1 MRVLAIHSDYL
12 EVEPK
17 KKAIKTAESSEKK
30 VLKTEDCLVCFIS
43 VEKGDEVDVDLAT
56 EKLVEN
62 IIEWSEQ
69 LNEKNIVL
77 YPYAHL
83 SSDLASPKSAI
94 PILQKSEKILKD
106 KGFSVMRT
114 PFGWYKAF
122 KLSCKGHPLA
132 ESARTISIAVEDKK
146 KAEAKLDDVSEALKK
161 EDELTSTWF
170 ILSPDGKEHPIELV
184 EGKIKG
190 YNFQKKKNLQKLIG
204 YEMKKDRKVDI
215 EPPHVGL
222 MKKLE
227 IANYEPASD
236 PGNLRYLPKGNF
248 IKSQI
253 SDYTTE
259 LTSQY
264 GAMMVETPIMYDLN
278 HPTLHSYLDRFPA
291 RQYLVKT
298 PNRDCFL
305 RFAACFGQFLIA
317 KDIYLTH
324 KHLPL
329 KLYELT
335 KYSFRVEK
343 RGELTGLRRLRCFT
357 MPDCHAVCKDLDQV
371 KEQIFERYELA
382 KNSLEGCG
390 LGLDDFEFALRIVKD
405 FYDENKEFVHTFVKH
420 IGKPILV
427 EMWNQ
432 RFFYFQFKYEW
443 NFIDAL
449 DKASTLATDQIDVEN
464 AERYGITFMDENDVK
479 KFPYIMHLSPTGA
492 IERVV
497 YALLEREH
505 MQKNKGLKPKL
516 PTWLCPTILRIL
528 PIKENHVEFA
538 TKIMGLFE
546 KEGIRVDLDDRT
558 YTIGKKIREAES
570 EWVPYII
577 VIGDNELK
585 SDGISF
591 KVRIRGEKEQVD
603 LSPQALIKKIKKEIS
618 GKPNRGIPLPKLL
631 TKRPNFI

>member
-1 MRVLAIHSDYL
+1 MRILTIHSDYL

-17 KKAIKTAESSEKK
+17 KKAIKTAEDSSKEII
-30 VLKTEDCLVCFIS
+30 KTDDCLVCFIS
-43 VEKGDEVDVDLAT
+43 VEKNDEVNINLAA
-56 EKLVEN
+56 EKLVDN
-62 IIEWSEQ
+62 IIEWSNQ

-83 SSDLASPKSAI
+83 SSELASPKFAI
-94 PILQKSEKILKD
+94 PILKNAEKILKE
-106 KGFSVMRT
+106 KGYSVTRT

-122 KLSCKGHPLA
+122 KISCKGHPLA
-132 ESARTISIAVEDKK
+132 ESARTVSISIEDKK
-146 KAEAKLDDVSEALKK
+146 KIETKADEVSEALKK
-161 EDELTSTWF
+161 EDELTSSWF
-170 ILSPDGKEHPIELV
+170 VLTPDGKEYPV
-184 EGKIKG
+184 EIVDGNIKG
-190 YNFQKKKNLQKLIG
+190 YDVKKKKNLGKLIG

-215 EPPHVGL
+215 EPPHVEL

-253 SDYTTE
+253 CDYTTE
-259 LTSQY
+259 MTSNY

-278 HPTLHSYLDRFPA
+278 HPTLHSYLNRFPA

-298 PNRDCFL
+298 PNKDCFL

-317 KDIYLTH
+317 KDVYLTH

-329 KLYELT
+329 RLYELT

-357 MPDCHAVCKDLDQV
+357 MPDCHAMCKDLDQV
-371 KEQIFERYELA
+371 KSEMFKRFDLA
-382 KNSLEGCG
+382 KNTLEGCG
-390 LGLDDFEFALRIVKD
+390 LGLENFEFALRVVKD
-405 FYDENKEFVHTFVKH
+405 FYEDNKEFIMAFVKM

-432 RFFYFQFKYEW
+432 RFFYFIFKYEW

-449 DKASTLATDQIDVEN
+449 GKASTLATDQIDVEN
-464 AERYGITFMDENDVK
+464 AERYGITFMDENDEK
-479 KFPYIMHLSPTGA
+479 KHPYIMHLSPTGA

-505 MQKNKGLKPKL
+505 IQKEKGIKPQL
-516 PTWLCPTILRIL
+516 STWLSPTILRIL

-538 TKIMGLFE
+538 IKIMESME
-546 KEGIRVDLDDRT
+546 KEGIRVDVDDRT

-570 EWVPYII
+570 EWIPYII
-577 VIGDNELK
+577 VIGDNEVENGGK
-585 SDGISF
+585 SF
-591 KVRIRGEKEQVD
+591 NVRIRGEKVQKE
-603 LSPQALIKKIKKEIS
+603 LSPQELINKIKSEIT
-618 GKPNRGIPLPKLL
+618 GKPNKGIPLPKLL
-631 TKRPNFI
+631 SKRPNFI

>member
-1 MRVLAIHSDYL
+1 MRILAIHSDYI

-17 KKAIKTAESSEKK
+17 KKAIKTAEAVELKK
-30 VLKTEDCLVCFIS
+30 FKTDDCLVCFIS
-43 VEKGDEVDVDLAT
+43 VEKNDEVNIELAA

-62 IIEWSEQ
+62 IIEVSNQ
-69 LNEKNIVL
+69 INEKTIVL

-83 SSDLASPKSAI
+83 SSNLASPKNAVL
-94 PILQKSEKILKD
+94 ILKNAEKILD
-106 KGFSVMRT
+106 EKGYSVTRT
-114 PFGWYKAF
+114 PFGWYKSF
-122 KLSCKGHPLA
+122 KISCKGHPLA
-132 ESARTISIAVEDKK
+132 ESSRQIDISLDEKK
-146 KAEAKLDDVSEALKK
+146 EKLESTSEALKK
-161 EDELTSTWF
+161 EDELTSSWF
-170 ILSPDGKEHPIELV
+170 ILTPEGKEYPIELI

-190 YNFQKKKNLQKLIG
+190 YDLKKRKNLEKLIG

-259 LTSQY
+259 MTTEY

-278 HPTLHSYLDRFPA
+278 HPTLHSYLNRFPA

-298 PNRDCFL
+298 PNKNCFL

-317 KDIYLTH
+317 KDMYLTH

-329 KLYELT
+329 RLYELT

-357 MPDCHAVCKDLDQV
+357 MPDCHAMCKDLDQV
-371 KEQIFERYELA
+371 KSEMFKRFELA
-382 KNSLEGCG
+382 KKTLNGCG
-390 LGLDDFEFALRIVKD
+390 LELNDFEFALRIVKD
-405 FYDENKEFVHTFVKH
+405 FYDEHKQFVLDFVKM

-427 EMWNQ
+427 EMWSQ
-432 RFFYFQFKYEW
+432 RFFYFIFKYEW

-449 DKASTLATDQIDVEN
+449 GKASTLATDQIDVEN
-464 AERYGITFMDENDVK
+464 AERYGITYLDENDEK
-479 KFPYIMHLSPTGA
+479 KHPYIMHLSPTGA

-497 YALLEREH
+497 YALLEREY
-505 MQKNKGLKPKL
+505 MRKEKGIKPKL
-516 PTWLCPTILRIL
+516 KTWLCPTILRIL
-528 PIKENHVEFA
+528 PIKESHVAFA
-538 TKIMGLFE
+538 EKMLKEFE
-546 KEGIRVDLDDRT
+546 KRKIRVDIDDRA

-570 EWVPYII
+570 EWIPYII
-577 VIGDNELK
+577 VIGDKEVE
-585 SDGISF
+585 DGGKSF
-591 KVRIRGEKEQVD
+591 KVRIRGEKEQ
-603 LSPQALIKKIKKEIS
+603 KEMSFQEIIDRIELEIAN
-618 GKPNRGIPLPKLL
+618 KPNKSIPLPKYLS
-631 TKRPNFI
+631 KRPNFI